1 MKRILTLLGI
11 ILAFSLSLSAQG
23 GYQVKGTV
31 VDATG
36 PVIGATVMEAGT
48 NVMTGETI
56 TIGPDTKVPPTTAL
70 IVEYSIK

>member
-1 MKRILTLLGI
+1 MENLGLRLFLTVKDLPSDEMTILSGRLDETALCFV
-11 ILAFSLSLSAQG
+11 AFSTSSC
-23 GYQVKGTV
+23 T
-31 VDATG
+31 
-36 PVIGATVMEAGT
+36 EAGT